1 MIRDDGD
8 LAARV
13 RVLIAE
19 DDPRVRTALRSFL
32 SASDGF
38 DVVGDAGNATTALE
52 IARELRPA
60 VALVDVLL
68 PEARDGLGLLRALT
82 AELGIPAVAIS
93 IQSWVRGDAL
103 AAGAYRF
110 LDKDS
115 SPELLLVAL
124 RAATSGPE
132 PSPRA

>member
-1 MIRDDGD
+1 M
-8 LAARV
+8 
-13 RVLIAE
+13 
-19 DDPRVRTALRSFL
+19 F
-32 SASDGF
+32 
-38 DVVGDAGNATTALE
+38 
-52 IARELRPA
+52 
-60 VALVDVLL
+60 L

-93 IQSWVRGDAL
+93 IQGWVRSEAL

-115 SPELLLVAL
+115 SPELLLAAL

-132 PSPRA
+132 RPPLLYQ